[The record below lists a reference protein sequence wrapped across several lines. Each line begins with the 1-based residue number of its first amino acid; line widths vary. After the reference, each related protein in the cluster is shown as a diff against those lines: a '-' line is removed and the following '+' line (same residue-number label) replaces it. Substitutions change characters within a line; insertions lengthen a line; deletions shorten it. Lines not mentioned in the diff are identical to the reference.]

1 MVCQNIC
8 MCMHIHNRVLLVLKR
23 MEILSHA
30 TIWKDRLKD
39 IMRSASSQ
47 SQKTN
52 AVWFHSCEVS
62 GVIKFIG
69 PEIKTVLARS

>member
-1 MVCQNIC
+1 
-8 MCMHIHNRVLLVLKR
+8 MHIHNGVLLVLKS

-30 TIWKDRLKD
+30 TIRKDRLN
-39 IMRSASSQ
+39 MLSASSQ

-62 GVIKFIG
+62 SVIKFIG
-69 PEIKTVLARS
+69 TESKMVLARS

>member
-1 MVCQNIC
+1 
-8 MCMHIHNRVLLVLKR
+8 

-30 TIWKDRLKD
+30 TIRKDRLN
-39 IMRSASSQ
+39 MLSASSQ

-62 GVIKFIG
+62 SVIKFIG
-69 PEIKTVLARS
+69 TESKMVLARS